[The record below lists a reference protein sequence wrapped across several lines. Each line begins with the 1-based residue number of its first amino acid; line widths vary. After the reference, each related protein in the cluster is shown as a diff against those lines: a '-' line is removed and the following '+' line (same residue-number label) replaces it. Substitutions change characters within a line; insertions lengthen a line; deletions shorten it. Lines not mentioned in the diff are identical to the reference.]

1 MNELDIALERLHLC
15 AFETAEGVPN
25 CGPMAALALENLGH
39 SALTSGLMDVY
50 VPRFPVLGDGS
61 RLNRQEWSSAR
72 GDMARA
78 LDWLAT
84 FDALLAERDWKDVL
98 TETLDAFAQE
108 SAGTSLAPD
117 ALLRLAYAT
126 RALEGQDSAPRR
138 RELAFALAFTAAKSA
153 SSPND
158 TENPNPWAAQVRN
171 LAEGPEGSAE
181 DIAKLVGEFCLA
193 GATQYVGCEGER
205 SLRTASVVL
214 PSAFRFLLSRLP
226 LHLARDILI
235 AMLSGCAVTDTAQ
248 ESSGS
253 ADKGADT
260 EVERCA
266 ESVIEIRYRAACS
279 VHEHAILMADA
290 CLRENEIRPN
300 PIFCHAAADA
310 ALRLSPPGYQEWR

>member
-15 AFETAEGVPN
+15 AFETASGVPN
-25 CGPMAALALENLGH
+25 CGPMAALALEQLGH
-39 SALTSGLMDVY
+39 PALTSGLMDVY
-50 VPRFPVLGDGS
+50 VPRFPVLGNGS
-61 RLNRQEWSSAR
+61 RLNGKEWSSAR

-98 TETLDAFAQE
+98 IETLDAFAQE
-108 SAGTSLAPD
+108 SAGPSLAPD

-126 RALEGQDSAPRR
+126 RALEGRDSAPRR

-153 SSPND
+153 SSSND
-158 TENPNPWAAQVRN
+158 MENPNAWTAQVRD
-171 LAEGPEGSAE
+171 LAAVQDGSAE
-181 DIAKLVGEFCLA
+181 GIAELVGEFCLA
-193 GATQYVGCEGER
+193 GATQYVGAQDER

-214 PSAFRFLLSRLP
+214 PSAFRFLLPCLP
-226 LHLARDILI
+226 AALAREILI

-248 ESSGS
+248 GNAKS
-253 ADKGADT
+253 ADKGPDT

-266 ESVIEIRYRAACS
+266 ENVIEIRYRAACS
-279 VHEHAILMADA
+279 IHEHAILMADA
-290 CLRENEIRPN
+290 CLRENEIRPS
-300 PIFCHAAADA
+300 PILCYAAADA